1 MPMAMPNPQYTRLSS
16 TEFERDYCCGRS
28 LSDEDILRTVPE
40 DIPCERVWT
49 VLDADG
55 TLVVCNGYH
64 VVNFYG
70 YVISDLPYSDA
81 TWSYEVDWEDRDKL
95 VVQGRQFSSGR
106 VRSAHDAI
114 VAARTGQYDVYE
126 MNDPAYCADGDDMPQ
141 VDPTGCH
148 FVAVGSLLG
157 AINVYGPFASVD
169 DLDLVGEACRGEEQ
183 EWAAFA
189 IRRDPSGAPAAGSL
203 GSP

>member
-1 MPMAMPNPQYTRLSS
+1 MPIQNSQYTRLSS
-16 TEFERDYCCGRS
+16 TEFERDYCCGRA

-70 YVISDLPYSDA
+70 YLISDVPCTDT

-95 VVQGRQFSSGR
+95 VVQGRLFGSAR

-114 VAARTGQYDVYE
+114 VAARTGQFDVYE
-126 MNDPAYCADGDDMPQ
+126 MNDPAYRDDANTLPQ

-157 AINVYGPFASVD
+157 EIIIYGPFATSD
-169 DLDLVGEACRGEEQ
+169 DLDLVGEACRSDEQ
-183 EWAAFA
+183 EWAAFVIGREPA
-189 IRRDPSGAPAAGSL
+189 SDPETVSSSAP
-203 GSP
+203 